1 MSGANSSSHRSRFG
15 SRALIEFT
23 FQEAI
28 FIEYPSFKG
37 GVARLTCASRGS
49 PARCFDRKRAKDKSG
64 EAPCP
69 LPKSSKAYIMRAF
82 ITALAGP
89 VGEDMNSSVIDAPEL
104 TLSESAAKRIAFL
117 VAQEEE
123 PGVMLRVTVSGGGCS
138 GFRYDFS
145 FDSSINEDDRVFERD
160 GAKVVL
166 DEDSLD
172 ILSGS
177 LVNFVDDLMGAY
189 FTIENPNASSS
200 CG

>member
-1 MSGANSSSHRSRFG
+1 
-15 SRALIEFT
+15 
-23 FQEAI
+23 
-28 FIEYPSFKG
+28 
-37 GVARLTCASRGS
+37 
-49 PARCFDRKRAKDKSG
+49 
-64 EAPCP
+64 
-69 LPKSSKAYIMRAF
+69 
-82 ITALAGP
+82 
-89 VGEDMNSSVIDAPEL
+89 MNSSVIDAPEL

-200 CG
+200 CGCGTSFSI

>member
-1 MSGANSSSHRSRFG
+1 
-15 SRALIEFT
+15 
-23 FQEAI
+23 
-28 FIEYPSFKG
+28 
-37 GVARLTCASRGS
+37 
-49 PARCFDRKRAKDKSG
+49 
-64 EAPCP
+64 
-69 LPKSSKAYIMRAF
+69 
-82 ITALAGP
+82 
-89 VGEDMNSSVIDAPEL
+89 MNSSVIDAPEL

-166 DEDSLD
+166 DEVSLD

-200 CG
+200 CGCGTSFSI